1 MTIPGPAPTT
11 VRAADALPPK
21 ERLQLD
27 GVELAYLS
35 VGPATGRGVLW
46 VHGFPRNAYVWR
58 GCLGPMAEAGYR
70 CLAPDMAGL
79 GESEGPQAAD
89 FGPRAQAR
97 RLATFL
103 DRVNAGSV
111 RVVAEGVGAIFALAL
126 AADRPDVVKGLALLD
141 PDFVIRPGSPGR
153 LAGALARSGFGG
165 IVLGSLRAR
174 RFVSRLELA
183 PRPRGS
189 VLERTG
195 DLYLRPIL
203 AEPQS
208 RGRAVAFLSG
218 LSPAEAAEIYRDVV
232 RGPTPP
238 VLLCLSPWEEGGE
251 IGAGEGAPMAAYP
264 ADRAEASASESAAEE
279 ALERQP
285 IPGSCVLTLR
295 ERPLTLIERNPEEV
309 VRILMPFLS
318 ALPD

>member
-1 MTIPGPAPTT
+1 
-11 VRAADALPPK
+11 VRAADALSPK
-21 ERLQLD
+21 ERLLLD

-35 VGPATGRGVLW
+35 VGPATGRSVLW
-46 VHGFPRNAYVWR
+46 IHGFPRNAYVWR

-70 CLAPDMAGL
+70 CLAPDLAGL
-79 GESEGPQAAD
+79 GESEGPQAGD

-103 DRVNAGSV
+103 DRVGAGSV
-111 RVVAEGVGAIFALAL
+111 RVVTEGVGAIFALAL
-126 AADRPDVVKGLALLD
+126 AAERPEAVKGLALLD

-218 LSPAEAAEIYRDVV
+218 LSPAQAAEVYRDIV
-232 RGPTPP
+232 RGPRPP

-251 IGAGEGAPMAAYP
+251 IGAGEGTLVETTPP
-264 ADRAEASASESAAEE
+264 ADRAEAGASESAAEE
-279 ALERQP
+279 VLERQP

-295 ERPLTLIERNPEEV
+295 ERPLTLLERNPEEV

-318 ALPD
+318 ALSD